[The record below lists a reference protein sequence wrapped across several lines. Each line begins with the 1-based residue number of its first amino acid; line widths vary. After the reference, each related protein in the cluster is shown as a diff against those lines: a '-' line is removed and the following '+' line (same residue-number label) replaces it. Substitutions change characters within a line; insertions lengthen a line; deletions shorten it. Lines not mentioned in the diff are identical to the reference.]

1 MKMRRKTL
9 RTLLMA
15 AAASLL
21 ICFPA
26 FGAELEGSFK
36 ATDNGVY
43 GWAWNK
49 GQFNDVVNVE
59 LQLDVYKRQIKYSHS
74 RTCVFFINNRIRILV
89 KHGIIVRGQLE
100 SKIIFSCQYSC
111 ASCNIVRHKVKIN
124 VLYVCVFVSPP
135 SADPVSYTHL
145 DVYKRQHIVGYK

>member
-49 GQFNDVVNVE
+49 CQFNDVVTVE
-59 LQLDVYKRQIKYSHS
+59 LQ
-74 RTCVFFINNRIRILV
+74 FFYENQN
-89 KHGIIVRGQLE
+89 
-100 SKIIFSCQYSC
+100 
-111 ASCNIVRHKVKIN
+111 
-124 VLYVCVFVSPP
+124 SP
-135 SADPVSYTHL
+135 
-145 DVYKRQHIVGYK
+145 